1 MNSSDWTIL
10 HGITPQS
17 DDPYL
22 EEWNDFLESINAR
35 KMPLSN
41 GQSGLKVLEIIEA
54 ARLSSQ
60 NGMQTFVTTNAI
72 DIVGDN

>member
-22 EEWNDFLESINAR
+22 GEWNDFLESVNAR